1 MSETY
6 DQYARDVYATVFKNM
21 KSALHDAGKKSV
33 LTVSGESHDDTF
45 LEAWIINP
53 FTPDDKE
60 KPALAAAYAHVSA
73 MTAAEKLVGKNNV
86 IDSIEAMPE
95 RIKEVLEKFRNGF
108 KPEEIGLDRGL
119 PTIYALYHAYEKG
132 FKIVGTD
139 SGSKKVRKM
148 VEDEGIFADKN
159 VDKEV
164 GSEERMGA
172 ERNEIGKLGSKAK
185 IVVHIGGAAHIP
197 SLYGHKMSEDFT
209 KADSPEATPHS
220 NPMLKHYGR
229 VVFFNSAEK
238 ENDLAATFYTSTRN
252 AIQFSAPGKMSAYD
266 SVYINEQVKAAAE
279 LFHDTQL
286 SPAPNASGG
295 PKR

>member
-86 IDSIEAMPE
+86 IVSIEAMPE

-132 FKIVGTD
+132 FLEGFKKGMAKCAREIAKRLIADGIPLEKV
-139 SGSKKVRKM
+139 SKFSKLSM
-148 VEDEGIFADKN
+148 
-159 VDKEV
+159 
-164 GSEERMGA
+164 
-172 ERNEIGKLGSKAK
+172 EI
-185 IVVHIGGAAHIP
+185 I
-197 SLYGHKMSEDFT
+197 
-209 KADSPEATPHS
+209 
-220 NPMLKHYGR
+220 
-229 VVFFNSAEK
+229 EK
-238 ENDLAATFYTSTRN
+238 LAAG
-252 AIQFSAPGKMSAYD
+252 I
-266 SVYINEQVKAAAE
+266 SVE
-279 LFHDTQL
+279 
-286 SPAPNASGG
+286 
-295 PKR
+295 